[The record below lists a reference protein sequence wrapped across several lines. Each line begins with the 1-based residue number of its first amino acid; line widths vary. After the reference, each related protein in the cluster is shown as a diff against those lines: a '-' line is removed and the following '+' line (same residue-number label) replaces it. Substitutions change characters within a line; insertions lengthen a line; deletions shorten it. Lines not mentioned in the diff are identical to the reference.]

1 MKKFSLRLSA
11 SLPFCKGFSL
21 LELLLALAVALVLIE
36 VAVRISVSETRSS
49 ITTNLVQSL
58 RGDAD
63 RIINLIRLDIAE
75 ADAVFRTDQAN
86 ANCTNGGNG
95 VQAADALL
103 LKIRHPFIRTTSTT
117 TAGVT
122 TTTRVRE
129 FVFVCYF
136 ERVNAQDNQQWD
148 LFRFGPPY
156 GVSTAT
162 GTAFNGSN
170 YLGSGFLDTA
180 GASVETLV
188 RRMTTLRPAGA
199 NPSIPAVS
207 SDFNSVFYS
216 LQVRSQ
222 NVVVGSIWNKAYVV
236 PGIRVAAAGR
246 CVAPG
251 AAIGA
256 TNQATTRC

>member
-1 MKKFSLRLSA
+1 MTKFCLRLLTSRA
-11 SLPFCKGFSL
+11 VCKGFSL
-21 LELLLALAVALVLIE
+21 LELLLAVAVASVLIE
-36 VAVRISVSETRSS
+36 AAVRISVSETRSS
-49 ITTNLVQSL
+49 ITTQLVQSL

-63 RIINLIRLDIAE
+63 RIMNLIRLDLAE
-75 ADAVFRTDQAN
+75 ADAVFATDN
-86 ANCTNGGNG
+86 GNNCTGGANGIQTG
-95 VQAADALL
+95 DILL

-117 TAGVT
+117 AAGVT
-122 TTTRVRE
+122 TTTRARE

-136 ERVNAQDNQQWD
+136 ESPNPQDNQQWD

-180 GASVETLV
+180 GAPVETLV

-199 NPSIPAVS
+199 NPSIPTVS
-207 SDFNSVFYS
+207 SDFNSIFYS

-251 AAIGA
+251 AATGA
-256 TNQATTRC
+256 TDQATTTC